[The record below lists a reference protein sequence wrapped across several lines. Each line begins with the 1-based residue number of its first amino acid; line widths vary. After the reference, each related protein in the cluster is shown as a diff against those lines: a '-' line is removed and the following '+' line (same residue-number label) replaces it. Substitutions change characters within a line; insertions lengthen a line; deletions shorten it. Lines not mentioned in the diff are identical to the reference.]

1 MSLKILI
8 VDDDDRVLKT
18 FARNLKMAGYTVL
31 TASRGAQA
39 MEIYHDEQPDIVTLD
54 MRMPGMDGFSALQ
67 EIRSS
72 SPEAEV
78 ILTTGHGDKEM
89 VIEALRAGASDF
101 IPKPIDRVTLN
112 TVLRRAEER
121 IRLREEL
128 HRAQA
133 ARQAS
138 EARFRAAAENNP
150 NTFSILESVR
160 AKETGEEGEA
170 GEAGEEKI
178 IDFRFV
184 YVNDNMPAS
193 ANLNR
198 DEIIGRTIF
207 ELFPRDIAQTYFE
220 KYARVVATGEPLDEE
235 YHLPTDCEAA
245 GWYHQQAVPLSDG
258 IAITNSNITERK
270 RMEYAL
276 AEQTHALRAAH
287 DKLEHKVAQRTAE
300 LQQANATLQRRNQE
314 LALLNRASQA
324 FNSSLE
330 IDEVL
335 ISVLQE
341 VQQLLGVDAYSV
353 WLLDEATG
361 ELVCQELISPHSDL
375 VRGWRLAPGQGVAGW
390 VQAHGESLLLD
401 DVQEDERYFT
411 GVEETTGH
419 TWRSTLTVPLRTP
432 QQVIGVIQLMD
443 TEPARFQAEDLR
455 LLEPLAAA
463 AARAFHNARL
473 YAQAQQE
480 IAERKRVEARYRTL
494 LKASPDAII
503 ATDLDGA
510 IIHVSDSV
518 LTILKAQSVDEVQG
532 HPILTWVVEED
543 RERARANMQRVL
555 AGEYSHKNRYTL
567 RRQTDERFIGEVN
580 SGALYDA
587 AGQLCGMISIVRD
600 VTERE
605 RAKQALIQREKRF
618 RSLVQNASDLIVIVR
633 QAGVIQYIS
642 PSCQRI
648 LGYAPDELI
657 GQHSF
662 DFIHP
667 DDAKNAKMTLS
678 EVMQQPGQ
686 TLTLNF
692 RFRHKDGSWRW
703 LEATGS
709 NQLHIPAVGG
719 VVTNAR
725 DVTEQDR
732 MEAALRESE
741 AKYRTLVESA
751 EATIATVNYAGD
763 FLFMNSIG
771 AQHLGGQPED
781 FIGKNM
787 WDLFPKEIADRQ
799 MGTARQVMTS
809 NQGVVLET
817 QTRLQGEPRWY
828 RTSVQPLNFD
838 AHAPGRPADAAL
850 IIGTDITEIHQ
861 MREQLRDYA
870 DELEQRVAEKVRAL
884 EKERAKVVQA
894 SKMAAVGEVATGIAH
909 ELNQPLTAI
918 SFEADYL
925 QKLAEREGSTLDQD
939 ELWDE
944 LRNIGEG
951 LAGDI
956 DRSRRIVDHLRTFGR
971 ASQRNIGPTNLNDPI
986 EGAFILVGERLRQHN
1001 IDIHTDLA
1009 PDLPLIQADPHR
1021 LEQVF
1026 LNLLSNA
1033 EHALEAM
1040 AARVAAGEVERDDYR
1055 KRLTI
1060 ITQYEKED
1068 HHVVARVEDN
1078 GVGIPDDVRASIFT
1092 PFFTTKP
1099 AGKGTGL
1106 GLSISKGIIEDVG
1119 GEIEFKSEKNRGTTF
1134 TLRFP
1139 IHSSNR
1145 SNQ

>member
-8 VDDDDRVLKT
+8 VDDDERVLKT
-18 FARNLKMAGYTVL
+18 FARNLKMAGHTVL

-39 MEIYHDEQPDIVTLD
+39 LKVYHEEQPDIVTLD
-54 MRMPGMDGFSALQ
+54 MRMPGMDGFSTLQ
-67 EIRSS
+67 EIRRHD
-72 SPEAEV
+72 PEAEV

-112 TVLRRAEER
+112 TALRRAEER
-121 IRLREEL
+121 IRLRREL

-133 ARQAS
+133 ALQAS

-160 AKETGEEGEA
+160 AKGEEEEGEEGQE
-170 GEAGEEKI
+170 GEEKI

-184 YVNDNMPAS
+184 YVNNHLPAQ
-193 ANLNR
+193 AAWDR
-198 DEIIGRTIF
+198 DEIIGRTIS
-207 ELFPRDIAQTYFE
+207 EIFPRNIAQSYIE

-258 IAITNSNITERK
+258 IAITNSDITERK
-270 RMEYAL
+270 RMEA
-276 AEQTHALRAAH
+276 ALRAAH

-314 LALLNRASQA
+314 LALLERASQA

-341 VQQLLGVDAYSV
+341 VQHLLGVDAYSV
-353 WLLDEATG
+353 WLRDEATG

-375 VRGWRLAPGQGVAGW
+375 VRGWRLGPGQGIAGW
-390 VQAHGESLLLD
+390 VQAHGESLLID
-401 DVQEDERYFT
+401 DVQEDARYFS
-411 GVEETTGH
+411 GVEEMTGY

-432 QQVIGVIQLMD
+432 QQVIGVIQLLD
-443 TEPARFQAEDLR
+443 TAPARFQSEDLR

-463 AARAFHNARL
+463 AARAFHNAQL

-480 IAERKRVEARYRTL
+480 ITERKQVEARYRTL
-494 LKASPDAII
+494 LKASPDAIV
-503 ATDLDGA
+503 ATDVEGH
-510 IIHVSDSV
+510 ITHFSDSV
-518 LTILKAQSVDEVQG
+518 LAILEAQSVAEIQG
-532 HPILTWVVEED
+532 QHILTWVVEED

-555 AGEYSHKNRYTL
+555 AGEYSRKNRYIL
-567 RRQTDERFIGEVN
+567 RSQTDKRFIGEVN
-580 SGALYDA
+580 SGALHDA
-587 AGQLCGMISIVRD
+587 AGQLCGMISIIRN
-600 VTERE
+600 VTDRE
-605 RAKQALIQREKRF
+605 QAKQALIQREKRF
-618 RSLVQNASDLIVIVR
+618 RSLVQNASDLIVIVDD
-633 QAGVIQYIS
+633 QAIIQYIS
-642 PSCQRI
+642 PSSQRI

-667 DDAKNAKMTLS
+667 NDAKKTKMTLS
-678 EVMQQPGQ
+678 EVIQQPGQ
-686 TLTLNF
+686 TLTINF
-692 RFRHKDGSWRW
+692 RFRHQDGSWRW
-703 LEATGS
+703 LEAIGS

-725 DVTEQDR
+725 DVTEQYR
-732 MEAALRESE
+732 MEKALRESE
-741 AKYRTLVESA
+741 TKYRTLVESA
-751 EATIATVNYAGD
+751 EATIATVNYQGD

-787 WDLFPKEIADRQ
+787 WDLFPKKIADRQ
-799 MGTARQVMTS
+799 MGTAREVMET
-809 NQGVVLET
+809 NAGIVLET

-828 RTSVQPLNFD
+828 RTSVQPLNFN

-850 IIGTDITEIHQ
+850 IIGTDITEIHR
-861 MREQLRDYA
+861 MREKLRDYA

-884 EKERAKVVQA
+884 EKERAKVIQA

-925 QKLAEREGSTLDQD
+925 QKLAEQAGGGLDQGA
-939 ELWDE
+939 LWDE

-971 ASQRNIGPTNLNDPI
+971 ASERNIGPTNLNAPI

-1009 PDLPLIQADPHR
+1009 PDLPPIQANPHR

-1040 AARVAAGEVERDDYR
+1040 AARVAAGEVERDDYQ

-1068 HHVVARVEDN
+1068 HHVIARVEDN
-1078 GVGIPDDVRASIFT
+1078 GVGIPGEAQANIFT

-1106 GLSISKGIIEDVG
+1106 GLSISKGIVEDFG
-1119 GEIEFKSEKNRGTTF
+1119 GEIEFESEKNRGTIF

-1139 IHSSNR
+1139 IHSNDR
-1145 SNQ
+1145 SEQ